1 MCQTFTFVM
10 AGAQDCQNGRLSPKH
25 LKSQRDLTGEFVGVE
40 LKISKKIE
48 GKHKTKKRHEQ
59 EVRDVSNR

>member
-1 MCQTFTFVM
+1 M
-10 AGAQDCQNGRLSPKH
+10 
-25 LKSQRDLTGEFVGVE
+25 KSQRDLTGEFVGVE